1 MFPSTKTQNAR
12 LMKYLPNEDSL
23 LPLEDYNILYKR
35 MMEVQSDEKKKEELE
50 QQHRTL
56 VSNVL
61 SAKIDSLKLQRK
73 KK

>member
-35 MMEVQSDEKKKEELE
+35 MMEVQSDDKKKEELE

>member
-1 MFPSTKTQNAR
+1 MFPSTKTQNSR

>member
-1 MFPSTKTQNAR
+1 
-12 LMKYLPNEDSL
+12 MKYLPNEDSL

-56 VSNVL
+56 ISNVL